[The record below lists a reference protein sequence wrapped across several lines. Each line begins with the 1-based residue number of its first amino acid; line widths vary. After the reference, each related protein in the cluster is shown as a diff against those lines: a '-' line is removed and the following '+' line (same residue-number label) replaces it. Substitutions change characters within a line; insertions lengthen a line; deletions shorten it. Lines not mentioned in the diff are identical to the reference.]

1 MLKHLMI
8 EEMVAL
14 VAPWIEDAQRRRLFL
29 SIPEIA
35 GLHDKVVEVH
45 GAVLA
50 VRPSKASVS
59 AGMTSLNDELV
70 TADERH
76 DHLAKAVSYGIDAHR
91 EHCLAEEPPDVGR
104 AEACDRAQASL
115 FPTGLAIIKA
125 SPTAESGNTAR
136 IARLLDEEP
145 SIAAFLKVI
154 PAPGK
159 TTLLHTVQRWIA
171 SGKELSTIE
180 RRRDALAAKE
190 KTAPVVNAT
199 ILAARNQ
206 WLRVVS
212 AVLSN
217 LEISSAPA
225 EAIETIRGPILKASE
240 RAGRRYASGRVRGAG
255 AEGPRQPAA
264 AGEGSGDTDGDGAA
278 GVRAPAE

>member
-14 VAPWIEDAQRRRLFL
+14 VAPWIEDAQRKRLFL

-50 VRPSKASVS
+50 VRPSKTGVS
-59 AGMTSLNDELV
+59 AGMTALNDELV
-70 TADERH
+70 KVDERH

-91 EHCLAEEPPDVGR
+91 EHCLAEEPPDVGG

-136 IARLLDEEP
+136 IALLLDEEP
-145 SIAAFLKVI
+145 ATAAFLKAI

-171 SGKELSTIE
+171 SGKELAAIE
-180 RRRDALAAKE
+180 HRRDALAAKE

-206 WLRVVS
+206 WLRVVA

-240 RAGRRYASGRVRGAG
+240 RAGRRYASGKTGGAG

-264 AGEGSGDTDGDGAA
+264 AGEGGAAAGGAA
-278 GVRAPAE
+278 GVSPPVE

>member
-14 VAPWIEDAQRRRLFL
+14 VAPWVENAQRRRLFL

-45 GAVLA
+45 AAVVA
-50 VRPSKASVS
+50 VRPSKTSAS
-59 AGMTSLNDELV
+59 ARMTALNEELARV
-70 TADERH
+70 DERH

-91 EHCLAEEPPDVGR
+91 EHCLAEDPPDTGR
-104 AEACDRAQASL
+104 AAICDQVEARL
-115 FPTGLAIIKA
+115 FPSGLAIIKA

-145 SIAAFLKVI
+145 SIAEFLKTI

-159 TTLLHTVQRWIA
+159 RTLLHTAQRWIA
-171 SGKELSTIE
+171 SGQEISAIE
-180 RRRDALAAKE
+180 HQRDELAAKE

-217 LEISSAPA
+217 LEISNAPA
-225 EAIETIRGPILKASE
+225 DAVETIRGPVLKGSD
-240 RAGRRYASGRVRGAG
+240 RAGRRYASSGTSGAG
-255 AEGPRQPAA
+255 VAEPRQPAM
-264 AGEGSGDTDGDGAA
+264 AGAGGGAGTSVFEG
-278 GVRAPAE
+278 